1 MGSAQTAVD
10 ERVFLNIYDL
20 HPANDWCCL
29 YNFGFGL
36 YHTGVQIRD
45 QEFTFSQ
52 DGIFDTPP
60 KAVPPEVRFRRT
72 IEIGSFHGNES
83 AVRRAISDLSE
94 HFRPGSYHILKR
106 NCNTFSNAL
115 CLTLTGNPIPGY
127 INRMANIGAMF
138 PALWPQALQ
147 NAPVSEVTITAANNF
162 KAFSGS
168 GYKMTGAGAPRAPA
182 THRAPT
188 TVEMDREFLRRQRL
202 AKFEQPQEP
211 EADSKDK

>member
-1 MGSAQTAVD
+1 MGSAQTEVD
-10 ERVFLNIYDL
+10 EVVYLNVYDL

-52 DGIFDTPP
+52 EGIFDTPP
-60 KAVPPEVRFRRT
+60 RAVPPEVRFRRQLK
-72 IEIGSFHGNES
+72 IGTFHGNAA
-83 AVRRAISDLSE
+83 AVRRAISDLTE

-115 CLTLTGNPIPGY
+115 CVTLTGNPIPGSYLTVDARLCPGY
-127 INRMANIGAMF
+127 INRLANIGAMF

-147 NAPVSEVTITAANNF
+147 NAPVSE
-162 KAFSGS
+162 G
-168 GYKMTGAGAPRAPA
+168 
-182 THRAPT
+182 
-188 TVEMDREFLRRQRL
+188 
-202 AKFEQPQEP
+202 EP
-211 EADSKDK
+211 